1 MIQPRPSASPV
12 ADAYVPANRLPAR
25 ILGWSVVAALVVFL
39 IWLGREL
46 GSRLKSPTFFIL
58 RIENGWVYALGGL
71 LVIVALLFGTAYL
84 GKVIGERS
92 RGRAVSYWAVLGDQL
107 THLIIWVIILAAL
120 YPLIFIIGT
129 SLDPLNRLVQGSL
142 GKPTDPLLIRSRIVP
157 PLEGSDL
164 SNYAAL
170 FQGVVIYGWQWVMAG
185 VGALALLWLAVVNLR
200 TRAFAGGLLPERLQ
214 LERRYTSILL
224 IAAIIGFFAF
234 LLPGQFTGSGTAS
247 RFLLWIRNTFLISGL
262 TGIMAVIL
270 TTTAGYAMAR
280 LRFPGR
286 FQTLMFFIFVQMFPN
301 IVALVAIFSIIKS
314 LDLLNTFTGL
324 ILAYSGGA
332 IAFGTWIYKGYVE
345 SLPAS
350 LEEAA
355 LVDGTTRWGAFTR
368 IVLPLSGPML
378 VFIFLLQFIG
388 TYAEF
393 LLANVLLSG
402 AVNWNVGVGLR
413 SFGVSGGTSTNT
425 TYYGQFAAAA
435 VLGAIP
441 IVALFYGFQQ
451 VFVSGTVAG
460 GVKE

>member
-1 MIQPRPSASPV
+1 MTQAKAPLEGYVSSNNPLRPYLTWGGV
-12 ADAYVPANRLPAR
+12 ALT
-25 ILGWSVVAALVVFL
+25 VVFL
-39 IWLGREL
+39 VWLVRQL
-46 GSRLKSPTFFIL
+46 HSTLKNPTFFIL
-58 RIENGWVYALGGL
+58 RFESGWVWLLGIL
-71 LVIVALLFGTAYL
+71 LGIVALLFLTSYL
-84 GKVIGERS
+84 GKLVGERS

-107 THLIIWVIILAAL
+107 THLIIWIIIIAAL

-142 GKPTDPLLIRSRIVP
+142 GKLTDPLLIRARIVP

-170 FQGVVIYGWQWVMAG
+170 FQGVVIYTWQWVLLALG
-185 VGALALLWLAVVNLR
+185 GLALLWLGVLGLR
-200 TRAFAGGLLPERLQ
+200 GRAYAGGLVPPRFQ
-214 LERRYTSILL
+214 LERRYTAIILV
-224 IAAIIGFFAF
+224 AAIVLFFAF
-234 LLPGQFTGSGTAS
+234 LLPGQFTGGTTAS
-247 RFLLWIRNTFLISGL
+247 KFLLWIRNTFLISGL
-262 TGIMAVIL
+262 TGLMAVVL

-301 IVALVAIFSIIKS
+301 IVALVAIFSIIKA

-393 LLANVLLSG
+393 ILANVLLSG
-402 AVNWNVGVGLR
+402 AQNWNVGVGLR
-413 SFGVSGGTSTNT
+413 SFGVSGGTSVNT
-425 TYYGQFAAAA
+425 TLYGQFAAAA
-435 VLGAIP
+435 VLGAVP

>member
-1 MIQPRPSASPV
+1 MTQVNKPQEGYIPSSSPWRV
-12 ADAYVPANRLPAR
+12 YVSWGL
-25 ILGWSVVAALVVFL
+25 ALLAVVFL
-39 IWLGREL
+39 VWLFREL
-46 GSRLKSPTFFIL
+46 GSRVRPASAFSPIL
-58 RIENGWVYALGGL
+58 RVQDGWIYALLGLVGAGGVL
-71 LVIVALLFGTAYL
+71 ALTSYV
-84 GKVIGERS
+84 GKVQGERA
-92 RGRAVSYWAVLGDQL
+92 RGRTVNYWAVFGDQL
-107 THLIIWVIILAAL
+107 THLVIWLIIVFAL
-120 YPLIFIIGT
+120 YPIVFIIGA
-129 SLDPLNRLVQGSL
+129 SLDPLNRLLQATL
-142 GKPTDPLLIRSRIVP
+142 GRAEEAFIFRARILP
-157 PLEGSDL
+157 PLEGTSW
-164 SNYAAL
+164 SNYTAL
-170 FQGVVIYGWQWVMAG
+170 FDGVRIYAWQW
-185 VGALALLWLAVVNLR
+185 ALVILGFASLIWLGLVNLR
-200 TRAFAGGLLPERLQ
+200 ARAYSGGRPPLSLIREQQWASRLLV
-214 LERRYTSILL
+214 
-224 IAAIIGFFAF
+224 AAIVGFFAF
-234 LLPGQFTGSGTAS
+234 LLPGQFTGSSNAS
-247 RFLLWIRNTFLISGL
+247 KFLLWIRNTFLVSGI
-262 TGIMAVIL
+262 TGIMAIIL

-286 FQTLMFFIFVQMFPN
+286 FQMLLFFIFVQMFPV
-301 IVALVAIFSIIKS
+301 IVGLVAIFSIVKS

-355 LVDGTTRWGAFTR
+355 LVDGTTRWGAFTK

-393 LLANVLLSG
+393 ILANVLLSG
-402 AVNWNVGVGLR
+402 AANWNVGVGLR
-413 SFGVSGGTSTNT
+413 SFNPGSNAANF
-425 TYYGQFAAAA
+425 YGQFAAAA

>member
-1 MIQPRPSASPV
+1 MTQAKIPQGAQ
-12 ADAYVPANRLPAR
+12 DIYVPANHTLSRV
-25 ILGWSVVAALVVFL
+25 LGWAGLGLLVVFL
-39 IWLGREL
+39 VWLVLEL
-46 GSRLKSPTFFIL
+46 ASRLKSPTFFIL

-71 LVIVALLFGTAYL
+71 LATIALLFGTAYL
-84 GKVIGERS
+84 GKIVGERS

-107 THLIIWVIILAAL
+107 THLIIWIIILAAL
-120 YPLIFIIGT
+120 YPLVFIIGT

-142 GKPTDPLLIRSRIVP
+142 GAATDPLLVRSRVLP
-157 PLEGSDL
+157 PLEGSNF

-170 FQGVVIYGWQWVMAG
+170 FEGVVIYAWQWAM
-185 VGALALLWLAVVNLR
+185 VGIAALGLFWLAVINLR
-200 TRAFAGGLLPERLQ
+200 SRAYTGTTLPPSLQ
-214 LERRYTSILL
+214 LERRYTSIVL
-224 IAAIIGFFAF
+224 ILVIVLFFAF
-234 LLPGQFTGSGTAS
+234 LLPAQFTGNTTAS
-247 RFLLWIRNTFLISGL
+247 RFLLWIRNTFLISGI
-262 TGIMAVIL
+262 TGVLAVIL

-286 FQTLMFFIFVQMFPN
+286 FQTLMFFIFIQMFPN

-350 LEEAA
+350 LEESA
-355 LVDGTTRWGAFTR
+355 LVDGTTRWGAFTK

-402 AVNWNVGVGLR
+402 AGNWNVGVGLR
-413 SFGVSGGTSTNT
+413 SFGVGGGGTTAAT
-425 TYYGQFAAAA
+425 VYGQFAAAA

-441 IVALFYGFQQ
+441 IVALFYSFQQ
-451 VFVSGTVAG
+451 FFVSGTVSG